1 MSPVRKQGVIETLE
15 ARIQALEE
23 RLARIETTL
32 SEQSNK
38 ERPLNS
44 FDVQRILRISPRTL
58 QNYRSSGKLPFYKS
72 GKIALYCREDVEKL
86 YKDSKHNVE

>member
-1 MSPVRKQGVIETLE
+1 MSPVRNKGVIEILE

-44 FDVQRILRISPRTL
+44 FDVQKILRISSRTL
-58 QNYRSSGKLPFYKS
+58 QNYRSSGKLPFYKP
-72 GKIALYCREDVEKL
+72 GKITLYRREDVEKL
-86 YKDSKHNVE
+86 LKASKHNDY